1 MKSVLE
7 LGDYKNG
14 IIYGTPGLDTGL
26 IRAFLLKRKG
36 NTLEEVKDG
45 IYKLKYDFDVQNDSY
60 YVRNIS
66 DLDNFINDLKKVKE
80 NGNALIL
87 TNWVKN
93 EEKLKYIDEKGR
105 EHILYDAGEKVGHSI
120 YIVDILDD
128 RFVIANWGK
137 RMFVKYEEL
146 KFVEDNY
153 FFVDSQSIKVS
164 RNK

>member
-1 MKSVLE
+1 MKSALE
-7 LGDYKNG
+7 LGDYENS
-14 IIYGTPGLDTGL
+14 IIHDTPGLNPRL
-26 IRAFLLKRKG
+26 IRAFLLSRKG

-80 NGNALIL
+80 DGNALIL

-93 EEKLKYIDEKGR
+93 EEKMKYIDEKGR
-105 EHILYDAGEKVGHSI
+105 GHIMYDAGKMVGHSI

-128 RFVIANWGK
+128 SFVVVSWGK

-164 RNK
+164 KNK

>member
-1 MKSVLE
+1 MKSALE
-7 LGDYKNG
+7 LGDYENS
-14 IIYGTPGLDTGL
+14 IIHDTPGLNPEL
-26 IRAFLLKRKG
+26 IRAFLLSRKG

-45 IYKLKYDFDVQNDSY
+45 ILKYDFDVQNDSY

-80 NGNALIL
+80 DGNALIL

-105 EHILYDAGEKVGHSI
+105 EYILYDAGKKVGHSI

-128 RFVIANWGK
+128 RFVIANLGK
-137 RMFVKYEEL
+137 KMFVKYEEL

-164 RNK
+164 RNR